1 MKRTTLFATLPL
13 MLAGMALAMPSA
25 WSHDRTDSSN
35 AEANGA
41 QRQVN
46 AATNVVEQMRQS
58 PDIARLLQQ
67 AHGVFVI
74 PHYGKGAFIV
84 GGQGGSGVVLVKRH
98 GVWSDPAFYSI
109 GGGSIGAQI
118 GGEGGSVAMLLM
130 TPRAVQK
137 FENSTSR
144 WSLNANAGLTVATYS
159 GKASARTGTDV
170 VIWSNEHGLYG
181 GLTASVTDI
190 SPDNKLDR
198 DYYGRAVN
206 SREIL
211 MGSVSNSSANS
222 LRDALLS
229 RVATR

>member
-1 MKRTTLFATLPL
+1 MKRSTLLTLPL
-13 MLAGMALAMPSA
+13 LLAGAALAAPSA
-25 WSHDRTDSSN
+25 WSHDRDHEAAADS
-35 AEANGA
+35 A
-41 QRQVN
+41 QQRVN
-46 AATNVVEQMRQS
+46 DATNVVEQMRQS
-58 PDIARLLQQ
+58 PELTHLLEH

-74 PHYGKGAFIV
+74 PHYGKGGFII
-84 GGQGGSGVVLVKRH
+84 GGQGGSGVVLVKHH

-109 GGGSIGAQI
+109 GGGSIGAQA

-144 WSLNANAGLTVATYS
+144 WSLNANAGITVATYS
-159 GKASARTGTDV
+159 GKASARTGADV
-170 VIWSNEHGLYG
+170 IIWSNTSGLYG

-190 SPDNKLDR
+190 SPNNKLDR
-198 DYYGRAVN
+198 EYYGRAVN
-206 SREIL
+206 SREVL